1 MSRIFRGFCLVG
13 QALVG
18 GVTTMEG
25 QQQVEPT
32 QYDAQALRVESRWG
46 NHLLVRGR
54 DGTVIGKI
62 GGFRG
67 LDLPTAVRGSPNAVS
82 EAREFNRSSKRGSI
96 VLALGLVAW
105 GVGGGVARM
114 DGIDANVAVPAWT
127 AVATGTVL
135 MVYGG
140 VQLNKAASALARS
153 IWWYNR
159 DYAR

>member
-1 MSRIFRGFCLVG
+1 MSRFLRGIWLAGLV
-13 QALVG
+13 LLG
-18 GVTTMEG
+18 GVTTMQG
-25 QQQVEPT
+25 QQLLEPT

-54 DGTVIGKI
+54 DGAVVGKI

-67 LDLPTAVRGSPNAVS
+67 LDLAAAVGASPNAVS
-82 EAREFNRSSKRGSI
+82 EAREFNRSSRRGSI

-127 AVATGTVL
+127 AVAAGTVL

-140 VQLNKAASALARS
+140 VQLNRAASALARS

>member
-1 MSRIFRGFCLVG
+1 MSRFLRGIWVAGLV
-13 QALVG
+13 LVG

-25 QQQVEPT
+25 QQQLEPA

-54 DGTVIGKI
+54 EGTVVGKI

-67 LDLPTAVRGSPNAVS
+67 LDLAAAVGGSPNAVS
-82 EAREFNRSSKRGSI
+82 EAREFNRSSRRGSI

-114 DGIDANVAVPAWT
+114 DGIDANVAIPAWT
-127 AVATGTVL
+127 AVAAGTVL

-140 VQLNKAASALARS
+140 VQLNRAASALARS

>member
-1 MSRIFRGFCLVG
+1 MSRFLRGIWLAGLVS
-13 QALVG
+13 LG
-18 GVTTMEG
+18 GVTTMQG
-25 QQQVEPT
+25 QQLEPA

-54 DGTVIGKI
+54 DGAVLGKI

-67 LDLPTAVRGSPNAVS
+67 LDLAAAVGGSPNAVS
-82 EAREFNRSSKRGSI
+82 EAREFNQSSRRGSI

-114 DGIDANVAVPAWT
+114 DGIDANVAIPAWT
-127 AVATGTVL
+127 AVAAGTVL

-159 DYAR
+159 DYGR